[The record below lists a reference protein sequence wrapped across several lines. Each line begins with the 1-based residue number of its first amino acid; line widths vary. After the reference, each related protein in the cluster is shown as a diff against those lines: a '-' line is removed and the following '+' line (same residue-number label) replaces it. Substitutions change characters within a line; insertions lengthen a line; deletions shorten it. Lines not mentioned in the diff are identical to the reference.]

1 MNEIFKIAAVCLVAV
16 GLLLAVKKHNP
27 EAAFVTTLAVCIGVL
42 AFAIPV
48 FGRVNL
54 FLQDL
59 MRLTNISP
67 AVVAPLIKVTGVSV
81 VAKVVADICR
91 DSGESSVAYTVE
103 LTASLLCVFIS
114 LPLVSS
120 VISLI
125 SGMIR

>member
-16 GLLLAVKKHNP
+16 GLLLAIRKHNP
-27 EAAFVTTLAVCIGVL
+27 EAAFTITLAVCIGIL

-48 FGRVNL
+48 FGRINL